1 MPQGSCCLIDVREP
15 IEHAEEHVD
24 GALLIPL
31 GELEARA
38 GQLQEDRPVVVMCRG
53 GKRGEQALAMLQVQG
68 VTNARNLAGGLLAWK
83 DASLPI
89 TRGTKRGLPLM
100 QQVQV
105 VIGFGV
111 LAGVVLSK
119 AVHPQFIYLSAF
131 FGAGLLFAGLS
142 GWCGLAILMS
152 KMPWNKAGAA

>member
-1 MPQGSCCLIDVREP
+1 
-15 IEHAEEHVD
+15 
-24 GALLIPL
+24 
-31 GELEARA
+31 
-38 GQLQEDRPVVVMCRG
+38 
-53 GKRGEQALAMLQVQG
+53 
-68 VTNARNLAGGLLAWK
+68 
-83 DASLPI
+83 
-89 TRGTKRGLPLM
+89 
-100 QQVQV
+100 